1 VAYVLAAALLWGL
14 GGALAGRFMAEI
26 PPGVLI
32 PLRFFFS
39 ALLLSP
45 LLALRPPGRAE
56 WGRLFLVGLAL
67 AGAQGFYYLAIHA
80 AGVATGIFLQ
90 YLAPV
95 LLVVYDRLR
104 GVRVPRETVYGV
116 GIALLGVYL
125 LVAGPEGIRG
135 GALGVASGLAAA
147 VSFAAY
153 AALSQGLRTAPASSL
168 AAASLVGSLLSL
180 PLLAPR
186 APEVLVLGTGGYL
199 AVAYLVVFGTVLPF
213 SLFLAGVR
221 RVPARVATLV
231 AMVEPVA
238 GALFAV
244 PLAGEPLSARALLG
258 GGLILFGVV
267 LGRR

>member
-1 VAYVLAAALLWGL
+1 MAYVLAAALLWGL

-26 PPGVLI
+26 PPALLI
-32 PLRFFFS
+32 ALRFLLS
-39 ALLLSP
+39 ALLLLP
-45 LLALRPPGRAE
+45 LLLRLPPPRSEWRRLALT
-56 WGRLFLVGLAL
+56 GLAL

-90 YLAPV
+90 YLAPA
-95 LLVVYDRLR
+95 LLVLFDRLR
-104 GVRVPRETVYGV
+104 GVRLPREAFLGV
-116 GIALLGVYL
+116 GLALGGAYL
-125 LVAGPEGIRG
+125 LVVGPKGLQG
-135 GALGVASGLAAA
+135 GTMGVAAGILAA

-153 AALSQGLRTAPASSL
+153 AALGQGLRSHPATGL
-168 AAASLVGSLLSL
+168 AAASLVGSLFAL
-180 PLLAPR
+180 PLLLTR
-186 APEVLVLGTGGYL
+186 GPELLTLGAGAWA
-199 AVAYLVVFGTVLPF
+199 AVGFLVVFGTVLPF

-238 GALFAV
+238 GALLAV

-258 GGLILFGVV
+258 GGLILLGVA